1 MMAKSPVF
9 EALFQHWRRV
19 KNPAAKQAI
28 SRVLLAAKQ
37 KQAEVDILRVE
48 RAELRA
54 QETMRPELDGTL
66 ITGAMH
72 PLEVD
77 ACRIMCPDLRI
88 GRGTAKEKGW
98 EWVLK
103 QPWGK
108 DLSAA
113 PLGRRYY

>member
-9 EALFQHWRRV
+9 EALFEHWRRV
-19 KNPAAKQAI
+19 RNPAAKQRI

-37 KQAEVDILRVE
+37 KQAEIDVLRNE
-48 RAELRA
+48 RARLRA
-54 QETMRPELDGTL
+54 SGTMRPELDGTL

-77 ACRIMCPDLRI
+77 ACRMMCPDLRI
-88 GRGTAKEKGW
+88 GRGSAKERGW
-98 EWVLK
+98 EWVLR
-103 QPWGK
+103 QDWGK

-113 PLGRRYY
+113 PLGRQYY